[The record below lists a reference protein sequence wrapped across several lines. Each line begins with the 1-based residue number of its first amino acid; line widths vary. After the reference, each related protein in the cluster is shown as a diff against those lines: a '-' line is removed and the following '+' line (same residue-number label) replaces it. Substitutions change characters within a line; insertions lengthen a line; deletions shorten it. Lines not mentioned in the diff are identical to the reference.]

1 MSFQVLGLQFHLY
14 GLLIGLAAAT
24 AILLAE
30 KVVQNFPAQKAVFWQ
45 VVSAAFLGGLIGA
58 RVYHVWTDWP
68 LYVQNFSQTWQIWN
82 GGLSIIGAFIGGV
95 GGLIAAV
102 WWQKKK
108 VVWKQ
113 VVFWM
118 DVAVLCLPVAQAIGR
133 LGNFVNQELYGL
145 PSTLPWAIPID
156 LQHRVTGYQ
165 NFTTFH
171 PLFAY
176 EALGM
181 LICAGLLWWMKQ
193 KQIWQLGS
201 GRFMLTYFAWY
212 GLFRSG
218 LESLRIEKT
227 LIAQTSIGFNQAVL
241 FMIGILSLAALV
253 WKLAWQGKGKT
264 LSLTLMAVMLVVA
277 GGLSGCTPQSKGEE
291 VSQIIDHSTRQVRL
305 SRQATSTPLQVTVEV
320 VTTPE
325 SIQRG
330 LSGRTEIGSDGMLF
344 IFPQIS
350 QQVFWMKEMN
360 FDLDMIWIADGKV
373 VGITPNVPK
382 PASPDLGPSQ
392 LQRYASPTGVNM
404 VLEVPAGTA
413 KQWQLQVG
421 DALELP

>member
-30 KVVQNFPAQKAVFWQ
+30 KVVQDFPLQKAVFWQ
-45 VVSAAFLGGLIGA
+45 VVTAAFLGGLIGA
-58 RVYHVWTDWP
+58 RLYHIWTDWP
-68 LYVQNFSQTWQIWN
+68 LYVQNLSETWQIWN
-82 GGLSIIGAFIGGV
+82 GGLSIIGAFLGGV
-95 GGLIAAV
+95 CGLIVAV

-108 VVWKQ
+108 IVWQQ

-118 DVAVLCLPVAQAIGR
+118 DVAVLCLPIAQAIGR
-133 LGNFVNQELYGL
+133 LGNYVNQELYGL

-156 LQHRVTGYQ
+156 LQHRAAGYQ
-165 NFTTFH
+165 SFATFH

-181 LICAGLLWWMKQ
+181 LICVALLWWIKR
-193 KQIWQLGS
+193 KKTWQLGS
-201 GRFMLTYFAWY
+201 GRFALAYFAWY

-218 LESLRIEKT
+218 LESLRVEKT
-227 LIAQTSIGFNQAVL
+227 MIAQTSLGLNQVVL
-241 FMIGILSLAALV
+241 FTIGILSLAALL
-253 WKLAWQGKGKT
+253 WKLAQQRKSKRVP
-264 LSLTLMAVMLVVA
+264 LTLITILLVVA
-277 GGLSGCTPQSKGEE
+277 GVLSGCTPQSRKGNA
-291 VSQIIDHSTRQVRL
+291 QIIDHSTHTVRL
-305 SRQATSTPLQVTVEV
+305 SRQATKTPLEITVEV

-325 SIQRG
+325 SVQRG

-344 IFPQIS
+344 IFPQVS

-360 FDLDMIWIADGKV
+360 FDLDMVWIADGKI

>member
-30 KVVQNFPAQKAVFWQ
+30 KVVQDFPSQKAVFWQ
-45 VVSAAFLGGLIGA
+45 VVMAAFLGGLIGA
-58 RVYHVWTDWP
+58 RLYHIWTDWP
-68 LYVQNFSQTWQIWN
+68 LYAQNLSQTWQIWN
-82 GGLSIIGAFIGGV
+82 GGLSIIGAFLGGV
-95 GGLIAAV
+95 SGLVAVV

-108 VVWKQ
+108 IVWQ
-113 VVFWM
+113 QIVFWM
-118 DVAVLCLPVAQAIGR
+118 DVAVLCLPIAQAIGR
-133 LGNFVNQELYGL
+133 LGNYVNQELYGL

-156 LQHRVTGYQ
+156 LQHRAAGYQ
-165 NFTTFH
+165 SFATFH

-181 LICAGLLWWMKQ
+181 LICAALLWWIKQ
-193 KQIWQLGS
+193 KKTWQLGS
-201 GRFMLTYFAWY
+201 GRFALAYFAWY

-218 LESLRIEKT
+218 LESLRVEKV
-227 LIAQTSIGFNQAVL
+227 LIAQTSLGLNQVVL
-241 FMIGILSLAALV
+241 FTIGILSLAALL
-253 WKLAWQGKGKT
+253 WKLTQQGKSKRVP
-264 LSLTLMAVMLVVA
+264 LTIMTIMLVVT
-277 GGLSGCTPQSKGEE
+277 GLLSGCTSESGKGNA
-291 VSQIIDHSTRQVRL
+291 QIIDHSTHTVRL
-305 SRQATSTPLQVTVEV
+305 SRQATKAPLEITVEV